1 MKKLLIFTSV
11 SIFSSYVSASIVS
24 SNELALALMNTK
36 HVSFDDVLYVTP
48 KGDVNIK
55 VLKKD
60 SGDEY
65 VNSEGQSIYDIQN
78 IAIII
83 NDEDFSYVYKTYLLM
98 GSL

>member
-48 KGDVNIK
+48 KGDINIK
-55 VLKKD
+55 VLKKIAWMNMLTLKD
-60 SGDEY
+60 S
-65 VNSEGQSIYDIQN
+65 QFMIP
-78 IAIII
+78 
-83 NDEDFSYVYKTYLLM
+83 KT
-98 GSL
+98 